1 MEALRLSSPAAQMAF
16 AAWCA
21 IMALAKACAREGF
34 GAAGLGFENFIRW
47 PSTVRNGFFLHLV

>member
-1 MEALRLSSPAAQMAF
+1 MAF
-16 AAWCA
+16 AASAA
-21 IMALAKACAREGF
+21 IMAFVGACASEGF